1 VPKRPPAHRTTRD
14 TRGQTPD
21 VTPPPLRH
29 TVGVSNAAAPR
40 PVKLRSPWARAVAP
54 VAGGIVFLV
63 VLGLVTWGIAA
74 WISRDGVETTE
85 RLAPTTFTVGS
96 VQSAA
101 QIVEEDGPILFPGLN
116 TTSGERT
123 LVLDHQGDDPTR
135 GWQIF
140 YAYPAGRD
148 ASCTVEQVVGTR
160 DFVDCDGNTI
170 DVSELSPPESGVN
183 PVVENQRTLIIDL
196 SGVTTG

>member
-1 VPKRPPAHRTTRD
+1 MGAHRFPPRGLRAFVLLGLLVVFAPGA
-14 TRGQTPD
+14 RGQ
-21 VTPPPLRH
+21 VEVVL
-29 TVGVSNAAAPR
+29 PR
-40 PVKLRSPWARAVAP
+40 PGSTLNRIHAQFRWPAFPA
-54 VAGGIVFLV
+54 
-63 VLGLVTWGIAA
+63 
-74 WISRDGVETTE
+74 
-85 RLAPTTFTVGS
+85 LAS
-96 VQSAA
+96 DYEL
-101 QIVEEDGPILFPGLN
+101 QIVEDDGPILFPGLN

-148 ASCTVEQVVGTR
+148 ASCPVEQVVGTR
-160 DFVDCDGNTI
+160 DFIDCDGNTI